1 MNENQLEVCV
11 VSPSYHLSVSGVGK
25 QSQLLTE
32 RLAEEGVPI
41 FAIARRI
48 HNLAPAA
55 YSPKVPLYRVW
66 NTRPDLHNFEEVR
79 TENVLASLSFSL
91 ACGIQ
96 LLRRR
101 KDYRIVHFHGASLPL
116 FVNLPLLIL
125 LRKKVVAKVAT
136 AKIGTEAGSLKGRHR
151 GLGNLLIRLLKHVDA
166 FVATSSEIEEG
177 LLADGF
183 EREKINRIP
192 NFVDLTLFQP
202 VTAEERE
209 RWKEQLGFPGRTVVT
224 FSGTLVERKGVAP
237 LIRAWKT
244 VASADPRAH
253 LLLLGKGP
261 LVPTMQKL
269 AEELG
274 IAGSVTFYGHTP
286 KVAEFL
292 HATDLFVLPSLQE
305 GMPNTLLEAMACGLP
320 AVATRIGGVVDVMQ
334 DGENGIIVEA
344 GDAEGLSAGILR
356 FLEDRV
362 FAERMG
368 VNAHKTIRDRFSL
381 DIIAGRY
388 IALYRKLLCP

>member
-1 MNENQLEVCV
+1 MNEQLPGVCV

-32 RLAEEGVPI
+32 RLADLGVPV

-55 YSPKVPLYRVW
+55 YSPKVPLFRVW

-79 TENVLASLSFSL
+79 AENVLASLSFSL
-91 ACGIQ
+91 ACGLQ
-96 LLRRR
+96 LFRKR

-125 LRKKVVAKVAT
+125 LRKKVIAKIAT
-136 AKIGTEAGSLKGRHR
+136 AKIGTEAGSLKGRHH
-151 GLGNLLIRLLKHVDA
+151 GLGNFLIRLLRHVDA
-166 FVATSSEIEEG
+166 FIATSSEIEEG

-192 NFVDLTLFQP
+192 NFVDLSLFGP
-202 VTAEERE
+202 VTHEERE
-209 RWKEQLGFPGRTVVT
+209 RWKEQLGFAGRTVVT
-224 FSGTLVERKGVAP
+224 FSGTLVERKGAEP
-237 LIRAWKT
+237 LIRAWKAV
-244 VASADPRAH
+244 VARDPKAH

-261 LVPTMQKL
+261 LVPPLQQL
-269 AEELG
+269 VRDLG
-274 IAGSVTFYGHTP
+274 IEGSVTFHGHTP

-292 HATDLFVLPSLQE
+292 HATDIFVLPSLQE

-334 DGENGIIVEA
+334 DGESGIVVEP
-344 GDAEGLSAGILR
+344 GDSEGLAAGILR
-356 FLEDRV
+356 YLEDKD
-362 FAERMG
+362 FAELAGRS
-368 VNAHKTIRDRFSL
+368 AHGTIRERFSL
-381 DIIAGRY
+381 DTIAARY
-388 IALYRKLLCP
+388 VDLYRKLAKR